1 MGTLRER
8 VIFWYGCNAVRH
20 GDIIHSA
27 IELLRAVGIDSDPA
41 GGPAYCCGTAKDGNL
56 AAAAGMAARTVEK
69 FNASG
74 RDKVVTW
81 CPSCHRHAGTFME
94 GVNPAKFEVSH
105 IIEMLHARRHLLA
118 PRLTHAVERRVVL
131 HVHSGFHE
139 VDAYPL
145 VADLLRL
152 IPGLELVV
160 ADFAAPGHMCS
171 ALAAVPAALKDVQR
185 QSVAFCA
192 THGSDTLVTA
202 FHACQRLLCGLA
214 TTDGIK
220 VVNYVNL
227 LVEAMGL
234 TPPPD
239 EYAEWKNAG
248 SEAAIMEKIGAERI
262 AKIGPEFFAKQMLP
276 ELRKL
281 PEKQ

>member
-1 MGTLRER
+1 MSER
-8 VIFWYGCNAVRH
+8 VVFWYGCNAVRH

-27 IELLRAVGIDSDPA
+27 VELLRAVGIDADAA

-81 CPSCHRHAGTFME
+81 CPSCHRHMGTFMG
-94 GVNPAKFEVSH
+94 GVNTANFEVSH
-105 IIEMLHARRHLLA
+105 ITEILHARRHLLA
-118 PRLTHAVERRVVL
+118 PLLTHLLERKVIL
-131 HVHSGFHE
+131 HTHTGFHE
-139 VDAYPL
+139 VDANPL

-152 IPGLELVV
+152 IPGLELIVT
-160 ADFAAPGHMCS
+160 DYAAPGHMCS
-171 ALAAVPAALKDVQR
+171 ALASIPAALKDVVR
-185 QSVAFCA
+185 QSVDLCVA
-192 THGSDTLVTA
+192 HDSDTLVTV
-202 FHACQRLLCGLA
+202 FHSCQRLLCGLA

-227 LVEAMGL
+227 LTEAMGIS
-234 TPPPD
+234 PPPD
-239 EYAEWKNAG
+239 EYAQWKNAG
-248 SEAAIMEKIGAERI
+248 SEAAIIESVGPERI
-262 AKIGPEFFAKQMLP
+262 AKIGADFFAKQVMP

-281 PEKQ
+281 PEK

>member
-1 MGTLRER
+1 MEILRER
-8 VIFWYGCNAVRH
+8 VVFWYGCNAVRH

-27 IELLRAVGIDSDPA
+27 IELLRAVGIESDPA
-41 GGPAYCCGTAKDGNL
+41 GGPSYCCGTAKDGNL
-56 AAAAGMAARTVEK
+56 DAAAGMAARTVEK

-81 CPSCHRHAGTFME
+81 CPSCHRHSGTFMS
-94 GVNPAKFEVSH
+94 GVNPAKFEVAH
-105 IIEMLHARRHLLA
+105 ITEMLHERRHLLV
-118 PRLTHAVERRVVL
+118 PRLTHAIERRVVL
-131 HVHSGFHE
+131 HAHSGFHE

-145 VADLLRL
+145 IADLLRL

-160 ADFAAPGHMCS
+160 TEYEAPGHMCS
-171 ALAAVPAALKDVQR
+171 AIAAVPAALKEVMR
-185 QSVAFCA
+185 RSVDLCA
-192 THGSDTLVTA
+192 AHDSDTLVTA

-234 TPPPD
+234 KPPPD
-239 EYAEWKNAG
+239 EYAQWKNAG
-248 SEAAIMEKIGAERI
+248 SEAAIRAQIGPARI
-262 AKIGPEFFAKQMLP
+262 AKIGAEFFTRQMVP
-276 ELRKL
+276 ELLKR
-281 PEKQ
+281 PEK

>member
-1 MGTLRER
+1 MSER

-81 CPSCHRHAGTFME
+81 CPSCHRHAGTFMG
-94 GVNPAKFEVSH
+94 GVNTAKFEVSH
-105 IIEMLHARRHLLA
+105 ITEMLHARRHLLA
-118 PRLTHAVERRVVL
+118 PLLTHRLERKVVL
-131 HVHSGFHE
+131 HAHSGFHE

-145 VADLLRL
+145 IADLLRL
-152 IPGLELVV
+152 IPGLELIVT
-160 ADFAAPGHMCS
+160 DYLAPGHMCS
-171 ALAAVPAALKDVQR
+171 AVSAVPAALKDVVR
-185 QSVAFCA
+185 QSVDLCNEND
-192 THGSDTLVTA
+192 SDTLVTA

-214 TTDGIK
+214 STDGIK

-227 LVEAMGL
+227 LIEAMGL
-234 TPPPD
+234 TPPAD
-239 EYAEWKNAG
+239 EYAQWKNAG
-248 SEAAIMEKIGAERI
+248 SEAAIMQ
-262 AKIGPEFFAKQMLP
+262 KIGPERIANIGADFFAKQIMP

-281 PEKQ
+281 PEK

>member
-1 MGTLRER
+1 MGPLRER
-8 VIFWYGCNAVRH
+8 VVFWYGCNATRH

-27 IELLRAVGIDSDPA
+27 IELLRAVGIESDPA

-56 AAAAGMAARTVEK
+56 DAAAGMAARTVEK

-81 CPSCHRHAGTFME
+81 CPSCHRHAGTFMS

-105 IIEMLHARRHLLA
+105 ITTMLHARRHLLA
-118 PRLTHAVERRVVL
+118 PLLTQPLARRVVL
-131 HVHSGFHE
+131 HAHSGFHE

-145 VADLLRL
+145 IADLLRL

-160 ADFAAPGHMCS
+160 PDYLAPGHMCS
-171 ALAAVPAALKDVQR
+171 ALAPIPAALKDVGR
-185 QSVAFCA
+185 RSVELCA
-192 THGSDTLVTA
+192 TNGSDTLVTA

-214 TTDGIK
+214 TTDGIR

-239 EYAEWKNAG
+239 EYAQWKNAG
-248 SEAAIMEKIGAERI
+248 SEAAIRDQIGAARI
-262 AKIGPEFFAKQMLP
+262 AKIGADFFAKQMLP

-281 PEKQ
+281 PEK

>member
-1 MGTLRER
+1 MVEKRER
-8 VIFWYGCNAVRH
+8 VVFWYGCNAIRH

-27 IELLRAVGIDSDPA
+27 MAVLRAVGIESDA
-41 GGPAYCCGTAKDGNL
+41 TGGPGYCCGTSKDGNL

-69 FNASG
+69 FNATG

-81 CPSCHRHAGTFME
+81 CPSCHRHMGTFMG

-105 IIEMLHARRHLLA
+105 ITEMLHARRHLLA
-118 PRLTHAVERRVVL
+118 PLLTHPLERRVVL
-131 HVHSGFHE
+131 HAHTGFHE

-152 IPGLELVV
+152 IPGLDLVV
-160 ADFAAPGHMCS
+160 TDFAAPGHMCS
-171 ALAAVPAALKDVQR
+171 ALAAVPQALKDVVR
-185 QSVAFCA
+185 ESVDLCA
-192 THGSDTLVTA
+192 AHDSDTLVTV
-202 FHACQRLLCGLA
+202 FHSCQRLLCGLA
-214 TTDGIK
+214 TTDGIN

-227 LVEAMGL
+227 LSDAIGIQ
-234 TPPPD
+234 PPPD

-248 SEAAIMEKIGAERI
+248 SEAAIMASVGPDRI
-262 AKIGPEFFAKQMLP
+262 AKIGADFFAKQVLP

-281 PEKQ
+281 PEK